1 MQVTSDQMRNVLDC
15 FCKKLSQPRKQ
26 VKPEG
31 PLTPKMTGEMALTLE
46 GSRKATMD
54 KISEQVLHKINE
66 ARGLTQPPAQA
77 SEALFEG
84 NGTADD
90 AGEQADAGFTFNVI
104 DAIDQKRTATHQA
117 VGPVGAGT
125 TIEQDG
131 VVGLKGC
138 STRRSPQADAVTAN
152 VTGKRCSA
160 PVRKVRAA

>member
-31 PLTPKMTGEMALTLE
+31 PLMPKMTGEMALTLE

-104 DAIDQKRTATHQA
+104 DAIDQKRTATLA
-117 VGPVGAGT
+117 VGNT
-125 TIEQDG
+125 TALIKRLDQ
-131 VVGLKGC
+131 LAQAQ
-138 STRRSPQADAVTAN
+138 RSNKTESWV
-152 VTGKRCSA
+152 
-160 PVRKVRAA
+160 

>member
-104 DAIDQKRTATHQA
+104 DAIDQKRTATLA
-117 VGPVGAGT
+117 VGNT
-125 TIEQDG
+125 TALIKRLDQ
-131 VVGLKGC
+131 LAQAQ
-138 STRRSPQADAVTAN
+138 RSNKTESWV
-152 VTGKRCSA
+152 
-160 PVRKVRAA
+160 